1 MQKEITD
8 GTLEGDPS
16 GSNDGTN
23 LRPLLGT
30 SERIKEGTKGGVLD
44 GFLDG
49 ILLGAEPGTYDGYIL
64 GSDNSLSLGPW

>member
-8 GTLEGDPS
+8 GTLEGDPP

-23 LRPLLGT
+23 LTLLLGT

-49 ILLGAEPGTYDGYIL
+49 ILLGAEPGTCDGIVLGDSIL
-64 GSDNSLSLGPW
+64 LEHH